1 MTKKTTPALPVLD
14 LAQYT
19 RAPIFSLPEGVAL
32 SFALLDCAPKD
43 LSPLEKRWVQRLR
56 QGATAAQAAL
66 VTRQREAAE
75 AALGDAPTATLDPDM
90 DATFSGL
97 RMRLDGLGS
106 LPDSATPKAA
116 RARKLSAQ
124 LFSDGGLTF
133 LQFSHAEEW
142 SHITTL
148 LSRIDSDG
156 LAKEIDTLA
165 GPEYLAHIRAL
176 LPSYG
181 RMVNAQLQRTEG
193 SGENLNTH
201 RLGLSRTILGY
212 ANALCAALDDT
223 DLASIRRLEA
233 ALRPLV
239 AQRTLTDSRA
249 GSPSSPPAP
258 PSPPAPSP
266 A

>member
-181 RMVNAQLQRTEG
+181 RMVNTQLQRTEG
-193 SGENLNTH
+193 SGENLVAH
-201 RLGLSRTILGY
+201 RLELTRAISGY
-212 ANALCAALDDT
+212 ANSICAALDDE
-223 DLASIRRLEA
+223 DAASIRRVETS
-233 ALRPLV
+233 LRPLV
-239 AQRTLTDSRA
+239 AHRA
-249 GSPSSPPAP
+249 AADRRAPTPAP
-258 PSPPAPSP
+258 APTPTPAPAP
-266 A
+266 TP

>member
-66 VTRQREAAE
+66 VTRQREATE

-124 LFSDGGLTF
+124 LFSDSRPTF
-133 LQFSHAEEW
+133 LQFSHA
-142 SHITTL
+142 
-148 LSRIDSDG
+148 
-156 LAKEIDTLA
+156 
-165 GPEYLAHIRAL
+165 
-176 LPSYG
+176 
-181 RMVNAQLQRTEG
+181 
-193 SGENLNTH
+193 
-201 RLGLSRTILGY
+201 
-212 ANALCAALDDT
+212 
-223 DLASIRRLEA
+223 
-233 ALRPLV
+233 
-239 AQRTLTDSRA
+239 
-249 GSPSSPPAP
+249 
-258 PSPPAPSP
+258 
-266 A
+266 